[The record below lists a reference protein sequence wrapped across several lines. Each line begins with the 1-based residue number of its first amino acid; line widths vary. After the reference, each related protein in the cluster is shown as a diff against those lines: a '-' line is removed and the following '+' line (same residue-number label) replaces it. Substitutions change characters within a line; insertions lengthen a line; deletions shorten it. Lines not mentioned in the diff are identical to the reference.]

1 MRGCGGGAA
10 GARRVPAGC
19 GKGGAPALSN
29 GTGRRGVLLSA
40 GFSAPPPRRERD
52 LHLARLACA
61 RPGRADGQGRWRL
74 RRAAPRGPRT
84 GPISPN
90 GPGGAG
96 SEFPIKRW
104 PAEPGC
110 RRSGGRLE
118 FTSHSSAA
126 FKSPARSKAQ
136 PGDGLNAFIMA
147 LEALNLFRDTRA
159 SPLFYFCAWALAGS
173 APGISSPS
181 VPAVVFNQNS
191 IRNMIPEDYILRDL
205 RYISCRPDRLQ
216 GSPGRAG

>member
-1 MRGCGGGAA
+1 MAGGAA
-10 GARRVPAGC
+10 LRRLLGPAAPEGAG
-19 GKGGAPALSN
+19 
-29 GTGRRGVLLSA
+29 
-40 GFSAPPPRRERD
+40 SAPCASG
-52 LHLARLACA
+52 LCLA
-61 RPGRADGQGRWRL
+61 RPGRGPGALAPAAG
-74 RRAAPRGPRT
+74 RAAPRGPRT

-110 RRSGGRLE
+110 RRSGGQIE

-126 FKSPARSKAQ
+126 FQSPARSKAQ
-136 PGDGLNAFIMA
+136 PGDGLNTFIMA
-147 LEALNLFRDTRA
+147 LEALNLFCDTRA
-159 SPLFYFCAWALAGS
+159 SPLFYSRARALAGS

>member
-19 GKGGAPALSN
+19 GKGGAPALN
-29 GTGRRGVLLSA
+29 DGTGWRGVLFSA
-40 GFSAPPPRRERD
+40 GFSAPPPRRERGP
-52 LHLARLACA
+52 HLARLACA
-61 RPGRADGQGRWRL
+61 WPGRAEGQGRWRL

-84 GPISPN
+84 GPISPT

-110 RRSGGRLE
+110 RRSGSSSR
-118 FTSHSSAA
+118 SSAA

-136 PGDGLNAFIMA
+136 PGGGLNTFIMA

-159 SPLFYFCAWALAGS
+159 SPLFYFRAWALAGS

-191 IRNMIPEDYILRDL
+191 IRNMIPEDYILSDL
-205 RYISCRPDRLQ
+205 RYISRRPDRLQ